1 MLRAACRPL
10 AQNRLGLATDSAMT
24 TTIIVAAIG
33 MTEIAVGHQARTFN
47 TVTAVIVPVW
57 TLRLLLPLPVRKCF
71 KTQR

>member
-1 MLRAACRPL
+1 
-10 AQNRLGLATDSAMT
+10 MT